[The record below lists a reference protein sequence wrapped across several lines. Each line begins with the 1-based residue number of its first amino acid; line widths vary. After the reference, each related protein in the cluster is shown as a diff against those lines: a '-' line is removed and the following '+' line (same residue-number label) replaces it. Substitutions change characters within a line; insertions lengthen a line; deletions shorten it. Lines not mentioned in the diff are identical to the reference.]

1 MRIPLIMLENE
12 LKLNGEFYTE
22 GILEPTTLFYI
33 NYGLNLATKRVN
45 VENIEEILFKAPIPR
60 QGILLIGDF
69 MQYNAKEFQPNN
81 YRDNNYNNNDT
92 IIESLTTLTTVNAA
106 NNYRHSCFFE
116 IEQFLL
122 F

>member
-1 MRIPLIMLENE
+1 MIYIVNNYINDKNDSLSYQPE

-45 VENIEEILFKAPIPR
+45 VENIEEIQFKAPIPR

-69 MQYNAKEFQPNN
+69 MQCSALQRDFNLTIFNN
-81 YRDNNYNNNDT
+81 T
-92 IIESLTTLTTVNAA
+92 AISSKI
-106 NNYRHSCFFE
+106 
-116 IEQFLL
+116 L
-122 F
+122 FG

>member
-1 MRIPLIMLENE
+1 MLENE
-12 LKLNGEFYTE
+12 LILNGEFYTE

-45 VENIEEILFKAPIPR
+45 VENIEEIQFKAPIPR
-60 QGILLIGDF
+60 QGILLIGGF
-69 MQYNAKEFQPNN
+69 MQYNAKGFQPNNN

-106 NNYRHSCFFE
+106 NNYRHTCFFE
-116 IEQFLL
+116 NEQFLL